1 MYCCLLLNHRYV
13 CTDLFSFF
21 LSTPQ
26 DRSYFLLGSSQISE
40 NQLFTMYHSNT
51 PAHNIEVLQ
60 ESLQSASGTV
70 RIVFVTNA
78 LSMGVNM
85 AGVNNIIHYGS
96 RKVVRGF
103 FPGKWSSRSHW
114 WASLF
119 YHLLVSIWL
128 PLAKGTCYCTWVWI
142 ECHET
147 LCREQCGIKGS
158 CCYNTLMLFWLI

>member
-1 MYCCLLLNHRYV
+1 M

-40 NQLFTMYHSNT
+40 NQLFAMYHSNT
-51 PAHNIEVLQ
+51 PAHNIEVIQ

-85 AGVNNIIHYGS
+85 AGVNNIIHYGQL
-96 RKVVRGF
+96 
-103 FPGKWSSRSHW
+103 
-114 WASLF
+114 AL
-119 YHLLVSIWL
+119 LLVIWTSL
-128 PLAKGTCYCTWVWI
+128 NKVTA
-142 ECHET
+142 
-147 LCREQCGIKGS
+147 CRSTE
-158 CCYNTLMLFWLI
+158 